1 MLTRR
6 AARPQW
12 TGKTLRLIRSHFPMT
27 TLETVP
33 TARPTMVRYGV
44 LVLSVA
50 MAVILYLDRMAISV
64 AMPAIAEDLSQPIER
79 VADSVAVFFWCYAL
93 LQIPAGWLGDRW
105 GGRRAL
111 TLYVVA
117 WSLAIA
123 GMGLVTSLAGLVIMR
138 GLLGV
143 GQAGAYAT
151 TASFLRRWMPF
162 DARGFANSAVSLGGR
177 AGAVV
182 APVLTALAMA
192 QVAVLSPDVARWRP
206 VFIVYGVIGLVWALI
221 FWRWFRDRPEEH
233 SGVNAAERA
242 LIAGQLGDVQ
252 IEQQPAKL
260 LKLPSG
266 ILAGR
271 LVASPSI
278 WSLAVCNFCINVG
291 WILLGTLLPTY
302 LIKIHGWSEVQSGF
316 ATSLAALAGMIGC
329 LTGGMATDRLVRRLG
344 LVWGRRVPCM
354 ISYGGAAIT
363 YAACFFLNDPL
374 AIVALLIVA
383 SLLGDFGLGALWCT
397 YQDLGGSF
405 AGTVL
410 GVGNMC
416 GNIGAAIGISLVPRL
431 AENYGWSASF
441 ALSTVAYAIGG
452 LAWLAIDPRRR
463 IAE

>member
-1 MLTRR
+1 MTEPSTASADCPTR
-6 AARPQW
+6 
-12 TGKTLRLIRSHFPMT
+12 
-27 TLETVP
+27 
-33 TARPTMVRYGV
+33 VRYGV
-44 LVLSVA
+44 LVLSVS

-111 TLYVVA
+111 TLYVLA

-192 QVAVLSPDVARWRP
+192 QVAAINPDIARWRP
-206 VFIVYGVIGLVWALI
+206 VFIVYGAFGFVWAII
-221 FWRWFRDRPEEH
+221 FWKWFRDRPDEH
-233 SGVNAAERA
+233 AGVNAAERA
-242 LIAGQLGDVQ
+242 LIAGQVSEAELEPRAA
-252 IEQQPAKL
+252 EQVR
-260 LKLPSG
+260 LPSG
-266 ILAGR
+266 VLAGR

-278 WSLAVCNFCINVG
+278 WALAVCNFCINVG

-302 LIKIHGWSEVQSGF
+302 LIKVHGWTEVQSGT
-316 ATSLAALAGMIGC
+316 ATSIAAFAGMVGC
-329 LTGGMATDRLVRRLG
+329 LTGGMATDRLVRRWG

-354 ISYGGAAIT
+354 ISYGGAAAV
-363 YAACFFLNDPL
+363 YAVCFFLDSPW

-431 AENYGWSASF
+431 AEQYGWSASF

-452 LAWLAIDPRRR
+452 IAWLAIDPRRR
-463 IAE
+463 IAA

>member
-1 MLTRR
+1 MITST
-6 AARPQW
+6 AA
-12 TGKTLRLIRSHFPMT
+12 
-27 TLETVP
+27 P
-33 TARPTMVRYGV
+33 TDRPTRVRYGV

-64 AMPAIAEDLSQPIER
+64 AMPAIADDLSQPIER

-111 TLYVVA
+111 TLYVLA

-123 GMGLVTSLAGLVIMR
+123 GMGLVTTLTGLVIMR

-177 AGAVV
+177 AGAVA
-182 APVLTALAMA
+182 APVLTAVAMA
-192 QVAVLSPDVARWRP
+192 QVALVNPDIARWRP
-206 VFIVYGVIGLVWALI
+206 VFIAYGVIGIVWAI
-221 FWRWFRDRPEEH
+221 VFWRWFRDRPEEH
-233 SGVNAAERA
+233 RGVNAAEQA
-242 LIAGQLGDVQ
+242 LIAGQVGDVVT
-252 IEQQPAKL
+252 EPSTAD
-260 LKLPSG
+260 LPKTAG
-266 ILAGR
+266 GMLAGR
-271 LVASPSI
+271 LIASGSI
-278 WSLAVCNFCINVG
+278 WGLAVCNFCINVG

-302 LIKIHGWSEVQSGF
+302 LIKVHGWSEVQAGS
-316 ATSLAALAGMIGC
+316 ATSIAAFAGMIGC
-329 LTGGMATDRLVRRLG
+329 LTGGMATDRLVRRMG

-363 YAACFFLNDPL
+363 YAACFFLEDPR
-374 AIVALLIVA
+374 AIVTLLVVA

-397 YQDLGGSF
+397 YQDLGGSY

-416 GNIGAAIGISLVPRL
+416 GNIGAAIGISMVPRL
-431 AENYGWSASF
+431 AEHYGWSASF
-441 ALSTVAYAIGG
+441 ALSTVAYGIGAV
-452 LAWLAIDPRRR
+452 AWLAIDPRRR
-463 IAE
+463 IAD